1 VNKKNKNNI
10 KTKFSNAFGVLG
22 YLFCFLQW
30 LWIVLLYFELIMN
43 LALFVSP
50 NQPQDTPV
58 VSIAPPIATEV
69 SPFADVFMIVL
80 SIIVVVIMLVLTVY
94 FLFKIPTTIVKTS
107 KKIIFEAAEKAV
119 PLVLQAQHKKETK
132 KNRIK
137 LTPRLVLIFK
147 AILTMAPLVLTFLS
161 QFVENKSI
169 SFDIAMIV
177 GIWLAAICVVNF
189 ILQYV
194 CGRLLKLRLQD
205 LI

>member
-1 VNKKNKNNI
+1 
-10 KTKFSNAFGVLG
+10 
-22 YLFCFLQW
+22 
-30 LWIVLLYFELIMN
+30 MN
-43 LALFVSP
+43 LALFISP
-50 NQPQDTPV
+50 NNPQDTSVAVIAPGSATEIDPF
-58 VSIAPPIATEV
+58 VSILVTVISIVILIA
-69 SPFADVFMIVL
+69 
-80 SIIVVVIMLVLTVY
+80 MLALTAY
-94 FLFKIPTTIVKTS
+94 LLFKIPSTIVKTS
-107 KKIIFEAAEKAV
+107 KKIVFEAAEKAV

-147 AILTMAPLVLTFLS
+147 AILTMAPLILTFLS

-205 LI
+205 LT